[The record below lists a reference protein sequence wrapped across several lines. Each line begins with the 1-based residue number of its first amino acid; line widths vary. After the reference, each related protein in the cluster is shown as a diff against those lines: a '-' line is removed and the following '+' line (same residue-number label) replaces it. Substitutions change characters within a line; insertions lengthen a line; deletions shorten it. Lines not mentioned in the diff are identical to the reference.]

1 MKSAHQRPRGPSE
14 GHQRPMKR
22 PSGVH

>member
-1 MKSAHQRPRGPSE
+1 MRSAHQRPRGPSE

-22 PSGVH
+22 PSEGH